1 MSSENDSVQ
10 KELSEIANGIR
21 QAREILNEIDLP
33 FADIT
38 TCLEKLSNSLKVSKA
53 NRNSLQSKI
62 ESLADKDSAAETN
75 EINSKDETIPTSDHS
90 YDPVKKISDKANLLS
105 VNKKWKRVNNL
116 LIYRK
121 MIMRNLE
128 MLRNHQ
134 N

>member
-21 QAREILNEIDLP
+21 QAREIFNEIDLP

-38 TCLEKLSNSLKVSKA
+38 TCLENLSNSLKVSKA
-53 NRNSLQSKI
+53 IRNSSQSKI
-62 ESLADKDSAAETN
+62 ESLADKDPAAKTN
-75 EINSKDETIPTSDHS
+75 EINSKDETKPTSD
-90 YDPVKKISDKANLLS
+90 DPVKKISDKTNLLS
-105 VNKKWKRVNNL
+105 VNKKWKIVNNL

-121 MIMRNLE
+121 MIMRNLA